1 MKENLFMP
9 LVKVVR
15 NGQVTIPKEIREKLG
30 IKEGDFLEIEPADQ
44 GVFLKPTVTV
54 DRGDALRVFSR
65 VFEKLRES
73 ASDKLKDMDEGELAT
88 IIQEA
93 IQAARKSKRTK
104 SSKALQG

>member
-1 MKENLFMP
+1 MP

-30 IKEGDFLEIEPADQ
+30 IKEGDFLEVEPADQ
-44 GVFLKPTVTV
+44 GVFLKPTVMV
-54 DRGDALRVFSR
+54 DKGDALRVFSR

-73 ASDKLKDMDEGELAT
+73 ASDKLKEMDESELAT

-93 IQAARKSKRTK
+93 IQAARRPRKTKRT
-104 SSKALQG
+104 KALQG